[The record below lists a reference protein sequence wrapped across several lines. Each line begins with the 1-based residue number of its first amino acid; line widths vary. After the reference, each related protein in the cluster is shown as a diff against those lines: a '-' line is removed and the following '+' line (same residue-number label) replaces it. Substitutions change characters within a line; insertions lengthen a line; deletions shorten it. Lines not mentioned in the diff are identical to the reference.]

1 MLPSPFF
8 SEYPYDIGYE
18 AAWFCRH
25 VSHDAACL
33 EALRNSD
40 PAREVSCGES
50 PGRVSPALAA

>member
-8 SEYPYDIGYE
+8 PEYPYDIGYE

-33 EALRNSD
+33 ETLRNSD
-40 PAREVSCGES
+40 PAREVSDGQS
-50 PGRVSPALAA
+50 TRTLPDALAS